1 MAGLGNNL
9 PRFVNMGDIVI
20 GNGEERFSTVLG
32 SCIAIM
38 MHDPSKKLGAMAHI
52 LLPQRRV
59 TSDEKI
65 GKYADVAIPEMLEQL
80 VKKGC
85 EPRKIWA
92 KLAGGAAMFN
102 ANSNFL
108 IGERNLEAS
117 RQALQK
123 LSIPVLATHCGGS
136 KGRRALFYPG
146 SGKIIITIN
155 GESEVE
161 I

>member
-117 RQALQK
+117 RQALQSFRSPC
-123 LSIPVLATHCGGS
+123 LPLIAVVPREEEHCFIPVP
-136 KGRRALFYPG
+136 GR
-146 SGKIIITIN
+146 
-155 GESEVE
+155 
-161 I
+161 

>member
-1 MAGLGNNL
+1 MAGIGNNL

-20 GNGEERFSTVLG
+20 GNGEDRFSTVLG

-38 MHDPSKKLGAMAHI
+38 MFDPTQKLGAMAHI
-52 LLPQRRV
+52 LLPYRR
-59 TSDEKI
+59 TSGDDNI

-80 VKKGC
+80 VNKGC
-85 EPRKIWA
+85 TPRKIWA

-102 ANSNFL
+102 ASSSFL
-108 IGERNLEAS
+108 IGERNLAAS
-117 RQALQK
+117 REVLEK
-123 LSIPVLATHCGGS
+123 ISVPVLATHCGGT

-155 GESEVE
+155 GEPEVE

>member
-1 MAGLGNNL
+1 MTGMGNNL
-9 PRFVNMGDIVI
+9 PRFVNMGDIVV
-20 GNGEERFSTVLG
+20 GNGEESFSTVLG

-38 MHDPSKKLGAMAHI
+38 LHEPTKKLGAMAHI

-59 TSDEKI
+59 PTDENI
-65 GKYADVAIPEMLEQL
+65 GKYADVAIPEMVEQL
-80 VKKGC
+80 LKKGC

-92 KLAGGAAMFN
+92 KLAGGATMFN

-108 IGERNLEAS
+108 IGDRNLSAS
-117 RQALQK
+117 REALQK
-123 LSIPVLATHCGGS
+123 LSIPVLATHCGGA

-155 GESEVE
+155 SESEVE

>member
-1 MAGLGNNL
+1 MAGIGNNL

-38 MHDPSKKLGAMAHI
+38 MYDPSKKMGAMAHI
-52 LLPQRRV
+52 LLPQRR
-59 TSDEKI
+59 TIGDDKI
-65 GKYADVAIPEMLEQL
+65 GKYADVAIPEMIEQL

-85 EPRKIWA
+85 AIRKIWA

-102 ANSNFL
+102 ASSSFL
-108 IGERNLEAS
+108 IGEKNLVAAREVLEKKS
-117 RQALQK
+117 V
-123 LSIPVLATHCGGS
+123 PVLAMHCGGT

-155 GESEVE
+155 GEPEVE